1 MLLKNIFIL
10 TYFLSLFTQETSF
23 SIQQDSQP
31 ADPTVRISYRNKDY
45 HEVTV
50 PDFDPA
56 VFEGKK
62 PKNIIFF
69 IADGMGLAHFHAA
82 KIANKGNLYLSQFPV
97 TGLVTTHSYD
107 EFVTDSGAAGTAFS
121 TGKKTRNGFIGVD
134 HRGRK
139 SPTILQ
145 LASANGL
152 STGLV
157 ATSKITHATPA
168 TFIAHQRSRL
178 FYEEIAADFLK
189 TEIDIFIGGG
199 SHEFIHR
206 RDKRNLLEE
215 LEAKNYQVITE
226 LSNLR
231 NAKGPKLA
239 ALVHH
244 EHLPKFEYGRDN
256 FLPVA
261 TEKTLEILSQNEKGF
276 FVMIEGS
283 QVDWG
288 GHDNNIRYI
297 IDEMLDFDRA
307 VGKAIEF
314 AARRD
319 DTLILVTSDH
329 ETGALSILGGDYNR
343 GQVEVSFSTPGHSG
357 IMVPSFAF
365 GPGAIEFSGIYDNT
379 DVFFK
384 FKELLNL
391 P

>member
-1 MLLKNIFIL
+1 MLLKNVFIVA
-10 TYFLSLFTQETSF
+10 YFLSLFSNGHVSNIEQESHP
-23 SIQQDSQP
+23 S
-31 ADPTVRISYRNKDY
+31 DPTVRITYRNKTY
-45 HEVTV
+45 HEVV
-50 PDFDPA
+50 LPDFKPA
-56 VFEGKK
+56 EFKGKN

-82 KIANKGNLYLSQFPV
+82 KIANKGNLYLSHFPV
-97 TGLVTTHSYD
+97 TGLVTTHSFD
-107 EFVTDSGAAGTAFS
+107 EFVTDSGAGGTAFS
-121 TGKKTRNGFIGVD
+121 IGKKTRNGFIGID

-145 LASANGL
+145 MASANGL

-168 TFIAHQRSRL
+168 AFISHQRSRL

-189 TEIDIFIGGG
+189 TDIDVFIGGG
-199 SHEFIHR
+199 SQEFIYR

-226 LSNLR
+226 LSELR
-231 NAKGPKLA
+231 DATGPKLA

-244 EHLPKFEYGRDN
+244 EHLPKVEYGRDN
-256 FLPVA
+256 FLPDA
-261 TEKTLEILSQNEKGF
+261 TRKALEILSQNDKGF
-276 FVMIEGS
+276 FIMIEGS

-307 VGKAIEF
+307 VGAAMEF

-329 ETGALSILGGDYNR
+329 ETGALSIMGGDYNR
-343 GQVEVSFSTPGHSG
+343 GQVVVSFSTPGHSG

-365 GPGAIEFSGIYDNT
+365 GAGANEFGGVYDNT